1 MSLANKLSI
10 FRILLIP
17 FFVLCL
23 VYYRPPS
30 EWLRYTALGIFI
42 VGVVTDAVDGYVAR
56 AMAQSTRLGTI
67 LDPLAD
73 KLFLITAYLCLA
85 LISTLPPPYKLPAW
99 VPILVVSR
107 DVIIVVGTLVIYLV
121 AGVFEII
128 PSRLGKAA
136 TFAQML
142 TVIAALAGSPL
153 LMYLLPMMVV
163 LTIVSGV
170 GYLRRGN
177 RLLNGHEI
185 QRV

>member
-17 FFVLCL
+17 FFVWCL
-23 VYYRPPS
+23 VYYRPPE
-30 EWLRYTALGIFI
+30 EWLRYLALAIFV

-73 KLFLITAYLCLA
+73 KLLLITAYLCLT
-85 LISTLPPPYKLPAW
+85 LISTLPSEYRLAAW

-107 DVIIVVGTLVIYLV
+107 DVILVLGSLVVYLMTG
-121 AGVFEII
+121 AFEII
-128 PSRLGKAA
+128 PSKLGKAA
-136 TFAQML
+136 TFTQML
-142 TVIAALAGSPL
+142 TVICALAGSPL
-153 LMYLLPMMVV
+153 LRLILPITVV
-163 LTIVSGV
+163 LTVSSGI

-177 RLLNGHEI
+177 RLLNGHP
-185 QRV
+185 V

>member
-23 VYYRPPS
+23 LYYRPPH
-30 EWLRYTALGIFI
+30 ETLRYLALGIFI

-56 AMAQSTRLGTI
+56 AMAQSTRLGAI

-73 KLFLITAYLCLA
+73 KLLLTTAFLCLA
-85 LISTLPPPYKLPAW
+85 LISTLPAPYKVAGW
-99 VPILVVSR
+99 VPILMVSR
-107 DVIIVVGTLVIYLV
+107 DVIIVVGSLVIYLV
-121 AGVFEII
+121 TGMFEII

-136 TFAQML
+136 TFAQMM
-142 TVIAALAGSPL
+142 TVIVALIGSPWMPL
-153 LMYLLPMMVV
+153 VLSVTVV
-163 LTIVSGV
+163 LTILSGI

-177 RLLNGHEI
+177 HLLNGE
-185 QRV
+185 RTSAL

>member
-17 FFVLCL
+17 FFVWCL
-23 VYYRPPS
+23 VYYRPPE
-30 EWLRYTALGIFI
+30 EWLRYLALAIFI

-73 KLFLITAYLCLA
+73 KLLLITAYLCLT
-85 LISTLPPPYKLPAW
+85 LIGTLPSEYRLAAW

-107 DVIIVVGTLVIYLV
+107 DVILVLGSLVIYV
-121 AGVFEII
+121 MTGAFEII

-142 TVIAALAGSPL
+142 TIICALAGSPL
-153 LMYLLPMMVV
+153 LHAALPITVAFTV
-163 LTIVSGV
+163 ASGI

-177 RLLNGHEI
+177 RLLNGHP
-185 QRV
+185 V